1 MTTLKET
8 LVYCYQLIN
17 ENIDALILNANT
29 STYSEALVALKKEL
43 KEHYTHLHNIEE
55 LKKSLVSPTPYQSIS
70 QPAQPKKFVY
80 ESNGIEL
87 PPEFQP
93 YGSVKAEEDYNGIY
107 APGTK

>member
-8 LVYCYQLIN
+8 LVYCEQLIN

-29 STYSEALVALKKEL
+29 STYSEALVTLKKEL
-43 KEHYTHLHNIEE
+43 KDHYDHLHNIEE
-55 LKKSLVSPTPYQSIS
+55 LKKSLIAPTPYQSIS
-70 QPAQPKKFVY
+70 QPDQPNKFVHQ
-80 ESNGIEL
+80 SNGIEL

-93 YGSVKAEEDYNGIY
+93 YGGVKAEEDYNGIY

>member
-29 STYSEALVALKKEL
+29 STYSEALVTLKKEL
-43 KEHYTHLHNIEE
+43 KEHYDHLHNIEE
-55 LKKSLVSPTPYQSIS
+55 LKKSLVAPTPYTFS
-70 QPAQPKKFVY
+70 QPDQPNKFVY
-80 ESNGIEL
+80 DNNGY
-87 PPEFQP
+87 PVFQP
-93 YGSVKAEEDYNGIY
+93 YGGVKAEEDYNGIY